1 MQLSPQYSVF
11 QVLKSL
17 ASQLNLLNSESL
29 LDLFSQ
35 NWESWSFSQSNESVQ
50 SEGSFHAFPISLRSH
65 HSISYPLIS
74 QNHCL
79 VYFVFFFL
87 FLTGE

>member
-1 MQLSPQYSVF
+1 MQLSPQYSVL

-17 ASQLNLLNSESL
+17 ASQLNLLKSESL
-29 LDLFSQ
+29 WISSP
-35 NWESWSFSQSNESVQ
+35 NWESWSFSQSSESVQ